1 LTSELPDST
10 NTEKR
15 SKFSDPLPWI
25 VMLAALGLDQ
35 LTKWLTIENLAVGE
49 SWPAEGFF
57 RFTHAWNTGTA
68 FSLFQGQGDILTWVS
83 LAAVG
88 VLTWI
93 YRSIDDPP
101 WVLRIAFGLQFGGAI
116 GNIIDRIRLGHVT
129 DFLDVGWWPIFNIAD
144 SSIVI
149 GIALMIFYFWFLDE
163 GPKQDED
170 EDAEIISI
178 ADSNDVAESAAATS
192 SSVDS
197 TD

>member
-1 LTSELPDST
+1 MTSELPNST
-10 NTEKR
+10 TREKR
-15 SKFSDPLPWI
+15 SKLTDPLPWI
-25 VMLAALGLDQ
+25 MMLLALGLDQ

-83 LAAVG
+83 LAAVV
-88 VLTWI
+88 VLTFI

-101 WVLRIAFGLQFGGAI
+101 WVLRVAFGMQFGGAI

-149 GIALMIFYFWFLDE
+149 GIALMVFYFWFLDE
-163 GPKQDED
+163 GQKTDAKDE
-170 EDAEIISI
+170 EDVSTVE
-178 ADSNDVAESAAATS
+178 SNDIAEPATATT
-192 SSVDS
+192 SVDS
-197 TD
+197 PE